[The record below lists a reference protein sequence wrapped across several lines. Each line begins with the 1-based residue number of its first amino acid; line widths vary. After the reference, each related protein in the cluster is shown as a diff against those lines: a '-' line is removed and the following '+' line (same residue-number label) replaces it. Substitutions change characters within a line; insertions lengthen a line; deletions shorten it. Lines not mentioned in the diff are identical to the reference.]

1 MSLQRLLTVEKQNN
15 SSMPGSNHTLLN
27 AYVDGELDKKQMDSV
42 KLLLDN
48 DLEAAQYVR
57 SLRRV
62 NSLSRAALSDALD
75 TSSNQRRVEASLDA
89 LRDAELSRPGKP
101 SGVHFSPYAIAA
113 SILMLAVGFGMGFVS
128 SGYHLQQQMLASVT
142 AREHS
147 MLEIQT
153 ALNSTLEYTP
163 SGKTVSWESKTGDYQ
178 AQLIPIRTL
187 KTEDQRYC
195 REYREIIT
203 INGQREVRQG
213 LSCRVGKE
221 NWKKQMVLANNK
233 LF

>member
-1 MSLQRLLTVEKQNN
+1 MEQQTDIST
-15 SSMPGSNHTLLN
+15 SGSNHALLN

-42 KLLLDN
+42 KLLLNN

-62 NSLSRAALSDALD
+62 NSLSKAALSDALD
-75 TSSNQRRVEASLDA
+75 TSSYQRRVEKSLAA
-89 LRDAELSRPGKP
+89 LRDAELSRSGKFN
-101 SGVHFSPYAIAA
+101 GVHFSPYAIAA

-128 SGYHLQQQMLASVT
+128 SGYHLQQQMLASAA
-142 AREHS
+142 AREQS
-147 MLEIQT
+147 MVEIQT
-153 ALNSTLEYTP
+153 ALNSALEYTP
-163 SGKTVSWESKTGDYQ
+163 SGKTVSWESKTGDFQ

-221 NWKKQMVLANNK
+221 DWKKQMVLANNN